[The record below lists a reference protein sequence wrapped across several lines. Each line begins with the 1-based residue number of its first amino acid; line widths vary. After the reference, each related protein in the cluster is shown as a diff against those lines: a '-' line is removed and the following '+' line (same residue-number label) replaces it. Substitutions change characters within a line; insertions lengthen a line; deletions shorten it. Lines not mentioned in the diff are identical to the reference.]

1 MLAKLFKRPS
11 QKQHHPQARVSQADL
26 DPRIVFHYGIP
37 STASILAL
45 DRTQSLLAI
54 GTLDGRIK
62 VIGGDN
68 IEGLLIS
75 PEPLAFKYLEFLENQ
90 GFLASVSSENE
101 IQVWDL
107 EQKQIAGSLQWEC
120 NITAF
125 SVIYGTNYMYI
136 GSEYAMVSMVKYDAE
151 DRKIKL
157 LPYYI
162 TVNFIAEAAG
172 MSLPDNLS
180 VVGVLH
186 QPCSP
191 GNRLLIAYENGLIV
205 LWDALEDRVVLVR
218 GSKDLQKK
226 EETVHSS
233 PKGTRTELSDAI
245 SDSKQV
251 EKEISSLCWVCDNG
265 SSLAVGYVD
274 GDIMFWDLSTAEPTK
289 DHRSKRLA
297 NNVAKLELSSDDKRL
312 PVRVLH
318 WSANRLS
325 HHPRGQLFVYGGG
338 GIGSEEVLTV
348 LSVDWSSGIES
359 LKCIGR
365 VDLTLVGSFADMVLL
380 PAAGAMENGDTLL
393 FTLTNQGQLHVYD
406 KACWS
411 ALMSH
416 QKKRTDGT
424 AVQYP
429 MFIPTTEPCMTV
441 AKLALVDRDGK
452 YSSALSKE
460 VAVNKSNA
468 EHTLKKGGAMWP
480 LTGGVPSQLSDA
492 ENFHVERLY
501 VAGYQDGSVRIW
513 DATYPAPSLI
523 YAIGPEVKGIRSTG
537 ANGAVSALEFCSL
550 TLKLAIG
557 DVCGLVRLYKLIGGS
572 DETELHLV
580 TNTEKEVYTS
590 QQGNGPRCTAVFS
603 ILDSPITI
611 LQYANFGARLTV
623 GYECGRVA
631 MLDIS
636 TSSVLFL
643 TDSVSNSSSPVICLS
658 VKSFSDTNSLSQSPK
673 GSESKNSTD
682 PQNGM
687 NPKDSESKTFS
698 DSGNGLAIP
707 KDSESKNV
715 ADPEHGMSVKD
726 PEFKTLSDSENGLAI
741 PKDSESKNVA
751 DPEPG
756 MRVKDPES
764 KTLSD
769 SGNELA
775 IPKDSES
782 KNVTDPEHGKS
793 LKDPESKTLSD
804 SENGLTISKDSESK
818 NVTDPE
824 HKKSLKDPESKT
836 LSNSE
841 NGLAFIMTRNA
852 HFVIL
857 DSGTGN
863 MIRSWPMHPK
873 MDSTAISMYIIEDG
887 DVLFDLSSAKKD
899 SLDLPQKGVA
909 KHDNVPPNADSG
921 GTQLVVDQ
929 DTSTKTAYFLQRSV
943 NMCVL
948 LCCDYTLHLCSLK
961 SLLEGDSN
969 CILKVNFVKPCC
981 WTTIFKKDGKDS
993 GLVILN
999 QTGVF
1004 EIRSFPNLEVVRD
1017 ISLMTILRWNFVIN
1031 MDKTFCSSDC
1041 GQMILVHGCEL
1052 AFVSLLANKYD
1063 FRISKSF
1070 PCLHDKVLAAAT
1082 DVIADLS
1089 QRQTQSAA
1097 HRILG
1102 GIIKGLK
1109 TSKTDQNM
1117 DPTGNHEK
1125 YCANLESLF
1134 SNPPFLK
1141 PSTDVKDVQE
1151 PVVLNLDDI
1160 VIDGPITVLPKDPNI
1175 KDEKKDKGSEKKKLF
1190 EGATSGTKPK
1200 MRTAAEIKAKYR
1212 ETGDVSAAAARARDM
1227 LAERGEKLEKLRE
1240 NTEELSSGA
1249 QDFASMAKELAKRM
1263 ENRKWWHI

>member
-151 DRKIKL
+151 DRKINL

-162 TVNFIAEAAG
+162 TANFIAEAAG

-186 QPCSP
+186 QPSSQ

-205 LWDALEDRVVLVR
+205 LWDALEDQVVLVR
-218 GSKDLQKK
+218 GSKDLQVK
-226 EETVHSS
+226 EETVHNSFE
-233 PKGTRTELSDAI
+233 GTRTELTDAT

-251 EKEISSLCWVCDNG
+251 EKEISSLCWVCDDG

-274 GDIMFWDLSTAEPTK
+274 GDIMFWDISTAESTQ
-289 DHRSKRLA
+289 DHRSKKLA
-297 NNVAKLELSSDDKRL
+297 NNVAKLELSSDDKRF
-312 PVRVLH
+312 PVIVLH

-325 HHPRGQLFVYGGG
+325 HHPRGQLFVYGGE

-365 VDLTLVGSFADMVLL
+365 VDLTLVGSFADMILL
-380 PAAGAMENGDTLL
+380 PAAGAMENGETLL

-424 AVQYP
+424 AVQSP
-429 MFIPTTEPCMTV
+429 TFIPTTEPCMTV

-460 VAVNKSNA
+460 VSVDKSNA
-468 EHTLKKGGAMWP
+468 KHTLKKGGAKWP

-501 VAGYQDGSVRIW
+501 VAGYQDGSVRLW
-513 DATYPAPSLI
+513 DATYPTPSLI

-537 ANGAVSALEFCSL
+537 ANGTVSALEFCSL

-557 DVCGLVRLYKLIGGS
+557 DVCGLVRLYKLIGSS
-572 DETELHLV
+572 DETELHFV
-580 TNTEKEVYTS
+580 TKTEKEVYTS

-603 ILDSPITI
+603 ILDSPISI

-658 VKSFSDTNSLSQSPK
+658 VKSFSDTNSISQSPK

-687 NPKDSESKTFS
+687 NPKDSESKTLS
-698 DSGNGLAIP
+698 DSGNELAIP

-715 ADPEHGMSVKD
+715 ADPEHGMRVKD
-726 PEFKTLSDSENGLAI
+726 AEFKTLSDSGNGLAI
-741 PKDSESKNVA
+741 PENSESKNVA

-756 MRVKDPES
+756 MSVKDPES
-764 KTLSD
+764 QTLSD

-782 KNVTDPEHGKS
+782 KNVTDPEHE
-793 LKDPESKTLSD
+793 DPESKTLSD
-804 SENGLTISKDSESK
+804 SENGL
-818 NVTDPE
+818 
-824 HKKSLKDPESKT
+824 
-836 LSNSE
+836 
-841 NGLAFIMTRNA
+841 AFIMTRNA
-852 HFVIL
+852 HVVIL
-857 DSGTGN
+857 DSATGN

-909 KHDNVPPNADSG
+909 KHDDVPPNADSG

-969 CILKVNFVKPCC
+969 CILKVNLVKPCC

-1031 MDKTFCSSDC
+1031 MDKTFCSSDR

-1052 AFVSLLANKYD
+1052 AFVSLLAYEDD
-1063 FRISKSF
+1063 FRISESF

-1089 QRQTQSAA
+1089 QRQKQSAA

-1109 TSKTDQNM
+1109 TGKTDQNM

-1141 PSTDVKDVQE
+1141 PSTDVKDGQE

-1160 VIDGPITVLPKDPNI
+1160 VIDGPITVLPKDPN
-1175 KDEKKDKGSEKKKLF
+1175 KKNEKKADKGSEKKKLF
-1190 EGATSGTKPK
+1190 EGATSDTKPK